1 MKVVE
6 LLRSIMAGLVAL
18 IIIAA
23 LLCLILH
30 YEPAVV
36 MSGSMEPT
44 FHTGSVVL
52 VDRDNTSNV
61 KIGDAIAFD
70 NGGTYI
76 THRIVDKSK
85 EGYITKG
92 DANESED
99 PWIVP
104 AADVKGKVVF
114 SIPMI
119 GYLMKLFAG
128 TPGII
133 LFATII
139 ICMGLSSLLDIVDDN
154 TESNKTSAA

>member
-1 MKVVE
+1 MKAIE
-6 LLRSIMAGLVAL
+6 LLRTILAGVAVLV
-18 IIIAA
+18 IASA
-23 LLCLILH
+23 LLCWLLH

-44 FHTGSVVL
+44 YQTGSIVL
-52 VDRDNTSNV
+52 VDRDNISDV
-61 KIGDAIAFD
+61 KIGDAIAFE

-76 THRIVDKSK
+76 AHRIISSCK

-104 AADVKGKVVF
+104 ASDVKGKVVF
-114 SIPMI
+114 SIPVI
-119 GYLMKLFAG
+119 GYLMKLATG
-128 TPGII
+128 VPGII

-139 ICMGLSSLLDIVDDN
+139 ICMGLSSLLELVDDN
-154 TESNKTSAA
+154 TERNKTSAV